1 MEAAKGQ
8 HLRENADKVD
18 GTGSDFTIRISCQ
31 NHGGCVK
38 CMLQLSKPV
47 GEVARP
53 DSMPSVQL
61 LMLQPN
67 YLLIYTPCGVEN
79 SKHPLQDSRLESFNV
94 GSSGATTGKIK
105 FTKYVLF
112 LTFPKR

>member
-18 GTGSDFTIRISCQ
+18 GTGPDSTIRISCQ

-53 DSMPSVQL
+53 DSMLSVQL
-61 LMLQPN
+61 LMPQHN

-79 SKHPLQDSRLESFNV
+79 LPILYKIPGWSHSISAYLELPLEKSNLPNMFYFSPFQ
-94 GSSGATTGKIK
+94 
-105 FTKYVLF
+105 
-112 LTFPKR
+112 